1 MQCLNKSDVESSKI
15 PTVWNI
21 KLIMVYYW
29 TYFNSL
35 TSLYGTRL
43 KNESFVSSF
52 NLFFFFFFQMW
63 NENTGIF
70 VL

>member
-15 PTVWNI
+15 PTVWNK

-29 TYFNSL
+29 TYFNSF
-35 TSLYGTRL
+35 TSQYGTRL
-43 KNESFVSSF
+43 KNESFVSSLNIF
-52 NLFFFFFFQMW
+52 YFFFQMW
-63 NENTGIF
+63 NENAGIF